1 MTLPAGPRFVAY
13 YRVSTDKQGRS
24 GLGLEAQRE
33 AVTRQAAV
41 AGGTVVVAFEEVES
55 GRRGDRPQLGLALAE
70 CRARRA
76 VLLIAKLDRLARDAH
91 FLLGLEKAGVEFVA
105 ADMPHANRLTV
116 GIMALVA
123 EEEARMTSARTK
135 AALAAAKARGVRLG
149 NPLLRPGNAKMASGA
164 RAAWV
169 AAAAQRAAEVM
180 PYLDAA
186 RRAGAT
192 TLQQLAEALTARGVR
207 APRGGDRWHPWQIR
221 RVLNRAEASHTQVVR
236 GPRQGAQISADRE
249 LVGVAGIEDAARKGG
264 RMRKKA
270 VAQPR
275 RVQAVCRK
283 DQRPDNDFCGST
295 RSFSVGQD
303 ERRVHS
309 ARNAGGGGGSKAP

>member
-33 AVTRQAAV
+33 AVARQAAA
-41 AGGTVVVAFEEVES
+41 AGGAVVAAFEEVES
-55 GRRGDRPQLGLALAE
+55 GRRGDRPQLAAALAE

-123 EEEARMTSARTK
+123 EEEARMTSARTR

-149 NPLLRPGNAKMASGA
+149 NPRLRPGDPGTAAGA
-164 RAAWV
+164 RAAWSAL
-169 AAAAQRAAEVM
+169 AARRAAEVM
-180 PYLDAA
+180 PYIEAA

-192 TLQQLAEALTARGVR
+192 TLQALADALTARGVR
-207 APRGGDRWHPWQIR
+207 TPRGDERWRPWQVR
-221 RVLNRAEASHTQVVR
+221 RVLDRA
-236 GPRQGAQISADRE
+236 P
-249 LVGVAGIEDAARKGG
+249 
-264 RMRKKA
+264 
-270 VAQPR
+270 P
-275 RVQAVCRK
+275 
-283 DQRPDNDFCGST
+283 GS
-295 RSFSVGQD
+295 
-303 ERRVHS
+303 
-309 ARNAGGGGGSKAP
+309 PI

>member
-1 MTLPAGPRFVAY
+1 MTTPAGPRYVAY

-24 GLGLEAQRE
+24 GLGLDAQRE
-33 AVTRQAAV
+33 AVARQAAA
-41 AGGTVVVAFEEVES
+41 AGGAVVAAFEEVES

-149 NPLLRPGNAKMASGA
+149 NPRLKPGDAATAAEA
-164 RAAWV
+164 RAVWSAG
-169 AAAAQRAAEVM
+169 AARRAAEVA

-192 TLQQLAEALTARGVR
+192 TLQQLADALTARGVR
-207 APRGGDRWHPWQIR
+207 APRGGERWRPWQVR
-221 RVLNRAEASHTQVVR
+221 RVL
-236 GPRQGAQISADRE
+236 DRCRT
-249 LVGVAGIEDAARKGG
+249 ANAA
-264 RMRKKA
+264 
-270 VAQPR
+270 
-275 RVQAVCRK
+275 
-283 DQRPDNDFCGST
+283 T
-295 RSFSVGQD
+295 
-303 ERRVHS
+303 S
-309 ARNAGGGGGSKAP
+309 ARVGPNST